1 MAWRRPIQSVICAFL
16 LLCVAVKV
24 YVKVLNNSPFLV
36 CMDVDIA
43 QKETIDPFYLWI
55 GPDGRNLKGHSNVNL
70 TETGKLML
78 MAFDTSMSGSYSCTL
93 SYKTIKLD
101 VTHEKEN
108 FRSYNFEVL
117 AYREPDYMYQVNIRY
132 RAKPC
137 HHSANL
143 QFIEN
148 LLRIIT
154 EIIASLN
161 CQMKNTFHKC
171 HVIKAPEHSLQNEL
185 FISFKVNPF
194 PHSWEKECIGDCEE
208 ETNRH
213 TLKARDVIEEF
224 FKLQPRVLEEEFEDV
239 PEINYIEHSLGIV
252 RVDTCRPGF
261 GKNEITHNDC
271 SGCCVVCDPGT
282 YSSDNSVRCEV
293 CKDIQITYFGATA
306 C

>member
-16 LLCVAVKV
+16 LLCVAVPVKTTENDAPHMVTKHFVYGKLDHKVKV

-117 AYREPDYMYQVNIRY
+117 
-132 RAKPC
+132 
-137 HHSANL
+137 
-143 QFIEN
+143 
-148 LLRIIT
+148 
-154 EIIASLN
+154 
-161 CQMKNTFHKC
+161 
-171 HVIKAPEHSLQNEL
+171 
-185 FISFKVNPF
+185 VNPF

>member
-16 LLCVAVKV
+16 LLCVAVPVKTTENDAPHMVTKHFVYGKLDHKVKV

-55 GPDGRNLKGHSNVNL
+55 GPDGRNLK
-70 TETGKLML
+70 
-78 MAFDTSMSGSYSCTL
+78 
-93 SYKTIKLD
+93 
-101 VTHEKEN
+101 
-108 FRSYNFEVL
+108 